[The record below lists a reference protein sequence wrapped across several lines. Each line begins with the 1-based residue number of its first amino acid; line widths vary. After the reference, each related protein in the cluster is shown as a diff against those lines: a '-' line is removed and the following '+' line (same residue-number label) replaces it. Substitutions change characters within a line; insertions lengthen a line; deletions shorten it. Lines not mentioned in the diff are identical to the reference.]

1 MSRLVWLLACLFLP
15 LIARSQPWPAWN
27 RLQEALAAQHLELSE
42 GDPRQPRVQ
51 TIGRALI
58 ARQNPNPPW
67 DFVVVASPKID
78 AGCCGEGAIYV
89 TSGLLDLRLE
99 DDELAGILGHE
110 VAHGIMRHVE
120 TNQQPHALMEQAR
133 QDQHKALSQVE
144 QLESERARLP
154 TEEFQRRQQELAKQ
168 ALELK
173 ERIAIIQASARKV
186 ELNLRAQEADA
197 DSVGL
202 QLARL
207 AGYRE
212 DGLLTA
218 LAKIQEAGGS
228 SQNLAGYR
236 HPPVAYRLGRL
247 RALLQIL
254 HRLEPAVPTKP

>member
-1 MSRLVWLLACLFLP
+1 MKKGLLLAMLLIPLP
-15 LIARSQPWPAWN
+15 ARAEGWPAWS
-27 RLQEALAAQHLELSE
+27 RLLEALEAQHLQLSE
-42 GDPRQPRVQ
+42 ADPRQPRVEK
-51 TIGRALI
+51 IGRALI
-58 ARQNPNPPW
+58 ARQNPRPPW

-89 TSGLLDLRLE
+89 TSGLLEVALD

-110 VAHGIMRHVE
+110 VAHGIMHHVE
-120 TNQQPHALMEQAR
+120 TNQQPQAQMELAR
-133 QDQHKALSQVE
+133 QDQQKALDRVE
-144 QLESERARLP
+144 ELEKQRGELP
-154 TEEFQRRQQELAKQ
+154 AEEFQRRQQELAKQ

-173 ERIAIIQASARKV
+173 ERIAIIQASAKKV

-218 LAKIQEAGGS
+218 LAKIQEAGGI

-236 HPPVAYRLGRL
+236 HPPIAYRLGRL
-247 RALLQIL
+247 RQLLQIL
-254 HRLEPAVPTKP
+254 HQLNPPAP

>member
-1 MSRLVWLLACLFLP
+1 MKKGLLLALLFAP
-15 LIARSQPWPAWN
+15 LAARAEGWPAWS
-27 RLQEALAAQHLELSE
+27 RLLEALQAQHLQLSE
-42 GDPRQPRVQ
+42 ADPRQPRLEK
-51 TIGRALI
+51 IGRALI
-58 ARQNPNPPW
+58 ARQNPRPPW
-67 DFVVVASPKID
+67 EFVVVASPKVD
-78 AGCCGEGAIYV
+78 AGCGGEGAVYV
-89 TSGLLDLRLE
+89 TSGLLDLQLD

-110 VAHGIMRHVE
+110 VAHGIMHHVE
-120 TNQQPHALMEQAR
+120 TNQLPQAQMEQAR
-133 QDQHKALSQVE
+133 QDQQKALDRVE
-144 QLESERARLP
+144 ELEKQRDELSA
-154 TEEFQRRQQELAKQ
+154 EEFQRRQQVLAKQ

-173 ERIAIIQASARKV
+173 ERIAIIQASAKKV

-228 SQNLAGYR
+228 LPNLAGYR

-247 RALLQIL
+247 RQLLQIL
-254 HRLEPAVPTKP
+254 HQLTPPDPAPKP

>member
-1 MSRLVWLLACLFLP
+1 MRWLLLVCLFAP
-15 LIARSQPWPAWN
+15 LSAHAQQWPARD
-27 RLQEALAAQHLELSE
+27 RLLQALSAQHLELAP
-42 GDPRQPRVQ
+42 GDPRQLRVQ

-58 ARQNPNPPW
+58 ARQNPRPPW
-67 DFVVVASPKID
+67 EFVVVQSPKVD

-89 TSGLLDLRLE
+89 TSGLLELPLD
-99 DDELAGILGHE
+99 DDEMAGILGHE

-120 TNQQPHALMEQAR
+120 TNQQPLALMEQAR
-133 QDQHKALSQVE
+133 KDQQQALERVA
-144 QLESERARLP
+144 QLERERENLP
-154 TEEFQRRQQELAKQ
+154 TEEFQRRQRELAKQ

-173 ERIAIIQASARKV
+173 ERIAIIQASAKKV

-236 HPPVAYRLGRL
+236 HPPIAYRLGRL
-247 RALLQIL
+247 RQLLQIL
-254 HRLEPAVPTKP
+254 HQLSPPGPPTP